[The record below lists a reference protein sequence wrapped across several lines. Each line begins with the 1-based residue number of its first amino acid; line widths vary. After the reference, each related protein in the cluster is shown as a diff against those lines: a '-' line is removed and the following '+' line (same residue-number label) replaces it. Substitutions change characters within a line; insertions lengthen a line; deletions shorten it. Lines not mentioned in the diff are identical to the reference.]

1 MIPLLVLAIIIPGCV
16 SLGPDSTAGSVDDRD
31 STYQII
37 ATQTFSGTP
46 NDSAARKFGS
56 KYVSLVKD
64 PDDINQ
70 Q

>member
-16 SLGPDSTAGSVDDRD
+16 SLGPDSTAGSVDERD
-31 STYQII
+31 STYQIT

-56 KYVSLVKD
+56 K
-64 PDDINQ
+64 
-70 Q
+70 